1 MKRLLL
7 LMLLSITVIL
17 FSITG
22 LLVSLRINTEEV
34 KKANQEYEYYLNKEI
49 YGTEVT
55 TLINKVIDQNE
66 RNSIKKKKKGY
77 YIDNGENSIKIEF
90 KMITI
95 ERTYQ
100 MEDFYNNDI
109 NEFLANFNTIRF
121 KCTNIEYHEKTG
133 KISKLV
139 IEQLEY

>member
-34 KKANQEYEYYLNKEI
+34 KKTNQEYEYYLNKEI

-66 RNSIKKKKKGY
+66 RNSIAKDEKGY

>member
-66 RNSIKKKKKGY
+66 RNSIAKDEKGY

-121 KCTNIEYHEKTG
+121 KCTNIEY
-133 KISKLV
+133 
-139 IEQLEY
+139 Q

>member
-22 LLVSLRINTEEV
+22 LLISLRINTEEV

-66 RNSIKKKKKGY
+66 RNSIAKDEKGY

>member
-66 RNSIKKKKKGY
+66 RNSIAKDEKGY